1 MATARA
7 GCARRR
13 RHRRAHSASPG
24 ALRGPRRTVSAPFV
38 ATQGRPT
45 RRGGGDVRSSASA
58 MARTEGTGGAT
69 ARAQLQLTASALA
82 TKRQSSSNG
91 HWNERTRSWTG
102 RTRPYGGACA
112 TRTAS
117 GDDDSSLGLG
127 FPCVFAFP
135 CCLFPFPLAQVR
147 MKNDTGCATRLLAAR
162 PTCQYRGRRAQTI
175 RAGRFRGRKLAEL
188 GGTPVSRARGMHCCS
203 QRVPCPHAVQ
213 PLHHCT
219 FLVPLISLVCCC
231 PLVGAQHGLP
241 GSVHRARCSGNYDT
255 YGSGKLGWNPAIS
268 SSARCYCAPR
278 PGVQTGSRWVLNKGL
293 RDSRFLL

>member
-1 MATARA
+1 M
-7 GCARRR
+7 
-13 RHRRAHSASPG
+13 
-24 ALRGPRRTVSAPFV
+24 L
-38 ATQGRPT
+38 
-45 RRGGGDVRSSASA
+45 
-58 MARTEGTGGAT
+58 
-69 ARAQLQLTASALA
+69 
-82 TKRQSSSNG
+82 
-91 HWNERTRSWTG
+91 
-102 RTRPYGGACA
+102 
-112 TRTAS
+112 
-117 GDDDSSLGLG
+117 
-127 FPCVFAFP
+127 AFP

-231 PLVGAQHGLP
+231 LLVGAQHGLP